1 MTRSRLL
8 ASALVA
14 LALGSAIIAATQPAQ
29 PGHYG
34 LFSGS
39 TDIGTNFPG
48 TVGFD
53 PYSGVF
59 RVTGGGADMWGASDG
74 FHLAWVKLNGDASIS
89 ANVEFPAK
97 APSPLS
103 KAVLIFRQSLE
114 PNSAYADVA
123 IHADGH
129 ITLQWREKAGDITA
143 DTTAP
148 PVRSQRIRIE
158 RHGDSFTASFQS
170 EDGKMIPFATHIVPM
185 TGPVYLGIGA
195 CSHDL
200 ANGIT
205 IRFSKVNIER
215 PGM

>member
-1 MTRSRLL
+1 MSRSRLL
-8 ASALVA
+8 ASVLFA
-14 LALGSAIIAATQPAQ
+14 LALGSAIVAFTQTAQ

-48 TVGFD
+48 SVEFD
-53 PYSGVF
+53 PYSRVF
-59 RVTGGGADMWGASDG
+59 RLTGGGADMWGAADG
-74 FHLAWVKLNGDASIS
+74 FHLAWVKINGDATIA
-89 ANVEFPAK
+89 ANIDFPDK
-97 APSPLS
+97 VPSPLS

-129 ITLQWREKAGDITA
+129 ITLQWRDKAGDVTA

-148 PVRSQRIRIE
+148 PIRSQRIRIE

-170 EDGKMIPFATHIVPM
+170 EDGKMIPFATHTVPM
-185 TGPVYLGIGA
+185 SGPVFLGIGA
-195 CSHDL
+195 CSHNL

-205 IRFSKVNIER
+205 VRFSGVNIER

>member
-8 ASALVA
+8 ASVLFA
-14 LALGSAIIAATQPAQ
+14 LALGSAIVAFTQSAQ

-48 TVGFD
+48 NVEFD

-59 RVTGGGADMWGASDG
+59 RLTGGGADMWGASDG
-74 FHLAWVKLNGDASIS
+74 FHLAWVKINGDATIA
-89 ANVEFPAK
+89 ANVDFPDK
-97 APSPLS
+97 VPSPLS
-103 KAVLIFRQSLE
+103 KAVLIFRQNLE

-129 ITLQWREKAGDITA
+129 ITLQWRDKAGDITA

-148 PVRSQRIRIE
+148 PIRSHRIRIE
-158 RHGDSFTASFQS
+158 RHGDAFTASFQS
-170 EDGKMIPFATHIVPM
+170 EDGKMIPFATHTVPM
-185 TGPVYLGIGA
+185 TGPVFLGIGA
-195 CSHDL
+195 CSHNI
-200 ANGIT
+200 AGGIT
-205 IRFSKVNIER
+205 VHFSKVNIAR